1 MVWVH
6 STLPRPRLYDY
17 TGPHLDIGFAQLSEE
32 AKLNHL
38 TAEACFLIRVEWISL
53 CHGWVN
59 ITYGEA
65 EERTLLSGMHTVM
78 DIFCVRCGQIVGW
91 KYVKSHEE
99 SQKYKEGKF
108 VLEGIKIVEG
118 EFDSEFYIDTRSS
131 SSDDEDGD
139 TV

>member
-1 MVWVH
+1 MGRVFLVH
-6 STLPRPRLYDY
+6 PEGKTWNCKFCD
-17 TGPHLDIGFAQLSEE
+17 
-32 AKLNHL
+32 AKLGH
-38 TAEACFLIRVEWISL
+38 VGSL
-53 CHGWVN
+53 VTKALRCSSGRAYLFNEVVN
-59 ITYGEA
+59 ITFGEA
-65 EERTLLSGMHTVM
+65 EERTLLSGTHTVM

-108 VLEGIKIVEG
+108 VLEGIRIVEG